1 MNKNTMIRVAVLWN
15 DSIFSESL
23 IRAAQGVTI
32 GTHKK
37 AMIKVPSE
45 SALSTDLYQLFSK
58 GGGEMGAQLTLTP
71 QMSGWVEVGGAR
83 QEISGSA
90 DPRFLQ
96 VGDRGLINI
105 NDQLAVFFYV
115 VNRDQDKFGIPLLA
129 DERPQFL
136 FAIAFALI
144 AHFSLLIA
152 AFMYRDYSLEMELS
166 MEGVARFIDQ
176 AAEIEDKEPEELMD
190 EDEDLSKQAGGEE
203 GKFGEEDKIE
213 ESKVPKTEGEMVDKL
228 KNVGVLKA
236 VSSLSAT
243 GALSSIMGNRS
254 EFSDQLNAAA
264 MGGADGELVMGHGAG
279 GMGLRGTG
287 GGGGGEGFGRVH
299 GMGSID
305 TGGGR
310 GTKSRLRGKG
320 KARKSFKVSRGKPS
334 VGNYCKQ
341 ADILRVVSSRQRAV
355 QYCYEKELA
364 RNPELKGK
372 VIVNWRIG
380 LNGKVMKSWVSSSTL
395 KNGTVE
401 SCMTRSIQRWTF
413 TKPDGG
419 ICEIKFPFVFSPGF

>member
-1 MNKNTMIRVAVLWN
+1 MIRVAVLWN
-15 DSIFSESL
+15 DSIFSESFL
-23 IRAAQGVTI
+23 RASQGVTI

-37 AMIKVPSE
+37 AAVRVPGE
-45 SALSTDLYQLFSK
+45 STLSTDLYQLFAK
-58 GGGEMGAQLTLTP
+58 GGGEMGAQLTLNN
-71 QMSGWVEVGGAR
+71 QMSGWLEVGGER

-90 DPRFLQ
+90 DAKFLQ

-105 NDQLAVFFYV
+105 SDDLAVFFYI
-115 VNRDQDKFGIPLLA
+115 VNRNQDKFGVPLLA
-129 DERPQFL
+129 DERPQL
-136 FAIAFALI
+136 LVALAFALVL
-144 AHFSLLIA
+144 HFGILIA
-152 AFMYRDYSLEMELS
+152 AFMFRDYSYNAKFEMDA
-166 MEGVARFIDQ
+166 VARFIDQ
-176 AAEIEDKEPEELMD
+176 AAEIEDNEPEELMD

-254 EFSDQLNAAA
+254 QFSDQLNAAA
-264 MGGADGELVMGHGAG
+264 MGGAAGELVMGHGAG

-287 GGGGGEGFGRVH
+287 GGGGGDGFGRVH

-320 KARKSFKVSRGKPS
+320 KARKRFKVSRGKPS

-372 VIVNWRIG
+372 VILNWRIG
-380 LNGKVMKSWVSSSTL
+380 LNGKVMKSWVSSSSL

-401 SCMTRSIQRWTF
+401 SCMTRSIKRWTF